1 MVRMP
6 AVLMFLAG
14 LAVAISAVA
23 ICFVVGLRTK
33 SPLVLRP
40 LIWFSRR
47 FMNPA
52 QMRTAGRPG
61 AYAGI
66 IRVRGRRTGR
76 VIETPVGIVAVD
88 DAFLIA
94 TPYGAGAQ
102 WLRNVLAAGEAELV
116 WEGHTYQVDRPEVLQ
131 MRDVVRHFSRTDQR
145 LFRLMRTDHCVRLRR
160 VATIEAEAPLA
171 A

>member
-1 MVRMP
+1 MP
-6 AVLMFLAG
+6 AVPMFLAG
-14 LAVAISAVA
+14 LVLAVAAVA
-23 ICFVVGLRTK
+23 VALVLGMRAK

-52 QMRTAGRPG
+52 QMRTAGEPG

-76 VIETPVGIVAVD
+76 TIETPVGIVAVD
-88 DAFLIA
+88 DTFLIA
-94 TPYGAGAQ
+94 TPYGVGAQ
-102 WLRNVLAAGEAELV
+102 WLRNVQAAGEAELV
-116 WEGHTYQVDRPEVLQ
+116 WEGHTYLVDRPEVVPTG
-131 MRDVVRHFSRTDQR
+131 DVARHFSRTDQR
-145 LFRLMRTDHCVRLRR
+145 LFRLMRTDHCLRLRR
-160 VATIEAEAPLA
+160 VATVAAEAPIA

>member
-1 MVRMP
+1 MP

-14 LAVAISAVA
+14 LAMAISAVA
-23 ICFVVGLRTK
+23 IVFVVGLRTK

-47 FMNPA
+47 FVNPA
-52 QMRTAGRPG
+52 QMRTAGQPG

-66 IRVRGRRTGR
+66 IRVRGRRTRR

-88 DAFLIA
+88 DTFLIA

-116 WEGHTYQVDRPEVLQ
+116 WEGHTYRVDRPELVET
-131 MRDVVRHFSRTDQR
+131 RDVAQHFSQTDQR
-145 LFRLMRTDHCVRLRR
+145 LFRLMRTDHCLRLRR
-160 VATIEAEAPLA
+160 VAMVEAEAPLA

>member
-1 MVRMP
+1 MP
-6 AVLMFLAG
+6 AVLTVLAG
-14 LAVAISAVA
+14 LAMAIAAVA
-23 ICFVVGLRTK
+23 IVFVLGMRTK
-33 SPLVLRP
+33 SPIVLRP

-66 IRVRGRRTGR
+66 IRVPGRRTGR
-76 VIETPVGIVAVD
+76 LIETPVGIVAVD
-88 DAFLIA
+88 DTFLIA

-102 WLRNVLAAGEAELV
+102 WVRNALAAGEAELV
-116 WEGHTYQVDRPEVLQ
+116 WEGHIYRVDRPEVVQ
-131 MRDVVRHFSRTDQR
+131 TRDVARHFSPTDQR
-145 LFRLMRTDHCVRLRR
+145 LFRLMRTDHCLRLRR
-160 VATIEAEAPLA
+160 LAVVEAEAPLA